1 MEVVLAQVIV
11 PDLQEVRRRAGEDPI
26 LGRFVTGGSWCSVAG
41 VPGTAAGA
49 TELLKAARA
58 AAEQAGLLIADGPE
72 AASFEAT
79 GSDRLVLLRD
89 VEAPA
94 GLADLERIATGAAL
108 CLLVTDRGG
117 TEPLLAVLY
126 GANLP
131 VLGEVPTATVDDL
144 RTTWT
149 DLAGRA
155 QEGGRNLLHERPE
168 AWDPQLERQ
177 LTQRLRQLYGE

>member
-1 MEVVLAQVIV
+1 MEVVIAKVIV
-11 PDLQEVRRRAGEDPI
+11 PDLQEVRRQGGAGPI
-26 LGRFVTGGSWCSVAG
+26 LGRFLTGGSWCSVGG

-49 TELLKAARA
+49 AELLAAARA
-58 AAEQAGLLIADGPE
+58 AAEQAGLPLADGAE

-89 VEAPA
+89 VEATSALPE
-94 GLADLERIATGAAL
+94 LDRIAAGAAF
-108 CLLVTDRGG
+108 CLLVTDGSG
-117 TEPLLAVLY
+117 AGPLLVILY

-131 VLGEVPTATVDDL
+131 ALGEVPTATVDDL
-144 RTTWT
+144 CTTWT

-155 QEGGRNLLHERPE
+155 QPGGRNLLHERPE